1 MIDNNVSAAFCV
13 PFFGPLPSYFVH
25 WVKSCEINHPYFHW
39 FVYSDHV
46 RTARRLNQAVTMIP
60 YTFDAMALDFSKT
73 LGMDIFRRNFRKICD
88 YRLLFYF
95 LRRETEPL
103 DQYDFI
109 GYTDM
114 DMIYGDLAR
123 FMPEDTCG
131 YRIISGDDGHPC
143 GPFTL
148 MHRRSMSALPH
159 HSRVRAEMTGR
170 EYREFDE
177 SPEFLEIVSAGGA
190 VFCRAHPLQPAMSPG
205 VDHRKTFSVWD
216 RGRVTVWDRR
226 GHRMEGGFHHFSR
239 FKGKR
244 RFRIRPDAIAH
255 HAWGVC
261 KYGILPVSSRRALW
275 PLRLS
280 LFV

>member
-13 PFFGPLPSYFVH
+13 PFFGPLPPYFIH
-25 WVKSCEINHPYFHW
+25 WVKSCEINHGHFHW

-46 RTARRLNQAVTMIP
+46 RSRRRLNRAVTIIP
-60 YTFDAMALDFSKT
+60 YTFDAMASDFKNI
-73 LGMDIFRRNFRKICD
+73 LGIEIFRENLRMICN

-103 DQYDFI
+103 DRYDFI

-123 FMPEDTCG
+123 FMPEDTRA
-131 YRIISGDDGHPC
+131 YPMISGDDGHPC

-148 MHRRSMSALPH
+148 MRRASMSALPGLP
-159 HSRVRAEMTGR
+159 RVREAMEGR
-170 EYREFDE
+170 EYWEFDE
-177 SPEFLEIVSAGGA
+177 SPEFMEIVSAGRP
-190 VFCRAHPLQPAMSPG
+190 VCCRTHLLQPAMSDG

-239 FKGKR
+239 YKGKR
-244 RFRIRPDAIAH
+244 RFRIRPEAIENP
-255 HAWGVC
+255 AWGVC
-261 KYGILPVSSRRALW
+261 KYGILPVASRRAFW
-275 PLRLS
+275 PLGLS